1 MLVLQCV
8 AVATIPQRVYVVG
21 AAYRGEITAYE
32 DGETRDIVIQVTNT
46 GNEDLVNVVLTDETQ
61 SGVDI
66 ENLVWTLPNGETIE
80 ATTNDDGVLTATWDG
95 PWAPE
100 EVITGVA
107 TLTLPLG
114 DELHTNLAT
123 VTADGAI
130 SGEPVEDDDPYN
142 GTPPPAVPAIDV
154 IKNDEGDDVHEV
166 QAGEHDVT
174 VTITNDGNE
183 ALENFEFTDTT
194 EEGQDVVW
202 NEEDLAAL
210 EELTLE
216 PGESFTVN
224 GTVQVAAGETHRDN
238 AVVTADGV
246 ISGEPVEDQD
256 PTTYE
261 GDPTYAIGDYV
272 WIDENRD
279 GIQDDE
285 ESPLDGVTVV
295 LYDGEG
301 EELDRTTTDENGRYI
316 FDNLPE
322 GEYQVGFQ
330 LTEEQERLYNF
341 TDYTEGDDPA
351 EDSNAGDNG
360 RSEIFTLGPDSS
372 LTSNEGYEHFEVE
385 ASEGIDP
392 TWDAGVQLKPYAI
405 GDYVWIDANNDGIQD
420 EDEEPLSDVTVVL
433 YNNDGVEI
441 DRTTTDENG
450 RYIFDTL
457 NAGEYQV
464 RFILTDEQA
473 EIYEFTD
480 YRAGSDTQVDS
491 NAGYSGFS
499 ATIVLGPDNQF
510 LTSNEDYEY
519 GTVLAPLGI
528 DPTWDAGVVLISPED
543 DETPPPTD
551 EPSEPTEDPSD
562 PSEPSDPAAPGDDP
576 TDPADPAGSGSE
588 TPGDRDGVLS
598 ATGANLALIF
608 GALGLLLL
616 VTGGALYA
624 RHRKGSEA

>member
-246 ISGEPVEDQD
+246 ISGEPVEDED

-341 TDYTEGDDPA
+341 TDYNEGDDPA

-360 RSEIFTLGPDSS
+360 RSEIFTLGPDSP
-372 LTSNEGYEHFEVE
+372 LTSNEGYEYFEVE

-519 GTVLAPLGI
+519 GTVRAPLGI

-543 DETPPPTD
+543 GETPPPTD